1 MVFAAIVFFAPE
13 MGGFFLEH
21 ANFEPADP
29 LKTPDHIA
37 PVWYFTP
44 FYAILRAVPDK
55 LGGVLAMGAAMFVLF
70 LLPWLDR
77 SPVRSI
83 RYKGPLFKIALT
95 LFVISFVML
104 GWLGLQPATS
114 TYTLLARVFTVI
126 YFAFFLLMPIYS
138 KIDKTKTPPD
148 RITYHG

>member
-1 MVFAAIVFFAPE
+1 
-13 MGGFFLEH
+13 
-21 ANFEPADP
+21 
-29 LKTPDHIA
+29 
-37 PVWYFTP
+37 
-44 FYAILRAVPDK
+44 
-55 LGGVLAMGAAMFVLF
+55 VLMGAAMFVLF

-83 RYKGPLFKIALT
+83 RYKGPLFKVALT
-95 LFVISFVML
+95 VFTISFVML
-104 GWLGLQPATS
+104 GWLGLQPATGV
-114 TYTLLARVFTVI
+114 YTMLARVFTVL